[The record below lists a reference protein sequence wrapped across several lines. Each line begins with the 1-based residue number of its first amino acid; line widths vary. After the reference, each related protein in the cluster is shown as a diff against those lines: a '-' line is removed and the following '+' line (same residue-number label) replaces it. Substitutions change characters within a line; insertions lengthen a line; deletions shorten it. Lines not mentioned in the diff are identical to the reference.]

1 MTPDPNFSD
10 MIYLNI
16 TFHKPA
22 ATGHRLTRQM
32 RRDSYKPGRKRLCSD
47 SKTRGDLKRNPDPG
61 VYANHSAPICDQR
74 SDKTAS
80 VPGQTGPMT

>member
-47 SKTRGDLKRNPDPG
+47 SKTPGRSENESRTWCLREPPRPDFRTKAG
-61 VYANHSAPICDQR
+61 
-74 SDKTAS
+74 
-80 VPGQTGPMT
+80 